1 MKLIWG
7 FGKREKQGSD
17 QELIEQILAGG
28 RVREAAI
35 VHIHQSNLGFV
46 SKSQRVLGLTS
57 EDALDVYTDAVLVVA
72 ERIQRGGFELKGKL
86 STFLYRIFW
95 NKCIDQHRKKSIH
108 EVKEDWE
115 TIFPG
120 MRTEEKDMLEQLIQ
134 LERFQQVMEQIQ
146 SLGDSCRQLIYL
158 GKYLEYSPAELAEEL
173 GLANGK
179 SASSRLHQCMGR
191 LRKLLGL
198 NNRPE
203 HG

>member
-7 FGKREKQGSD
+7 SGKREKQLSD
-17 QELIEQILAGG
+17 QQLIEQILAGG
-28 RVREAAI
+28 RNREAAI
-35 VHIHQSNLGFV
+35 VQLHQANLGFIT
-46 SKSQRVLGLTS
+46 KSQKVLGIKR

-72 ERIQRGGFELKGKL
+72 ERIQGGGFQLSGKL

-95 NKCIDQHRKKSIH
+95 NKCIDQRRKKSIH

-115 TIFPG
+115 SMFSG
-120 MRTEEKDMLEQLIQ
+120 MRTEEKDLLEQIID
-134 LERFQQVMEQIQ
+134 LERFQLVMRQLE
-146 SLGDSCRQLIYL
+146 SLGESCRQLIYL
-158 GKYLEYSPAELAEEL
+158 GKYLEYSPAELAEAL

-198 NNRPE
+198 NN
-203 HG
+203 